1 MAARQFMKVSN
12 QRSYCSSSASCGG
25 EEGTRA
31 GIVEPAD
38 VDVVVVEVVAVVVV
52 SVVGS
57 GSTVVVMLWLVVI
70 LWLVVVG
77 SSVVS
82 SGQLSSSLPS
92 RQSAILSQT

>member
-12 QRSYCSSSASCGG
+12 HRSYCSSSASCGG

-57 GSTVVVMLWLVVI
+57 GSTVVVI

-82 SGQLSSSLPS
+82 SGQFSSSLPS
-92 RQSAILSQT
+92 RQSAILSQTLKMF

>member
-1 MAARQFMKVSN
+1 MAARQFMKLSN

-25 EEGTRA
+25 DEGTRA
-31 GIVEPAD
+31 GIVEPVD
-38 VDVVVVEVVAVVVV
+38 VDVVVVEVVPVVVV

-57 GSTVVVMLWLVVI
+57 GSTVVGRIV
-70 LWLVVVG
+70 VVVG

-82 SGQLSSSLPS
+82 SGQFSSSLPS